1 MIIESAPVIDVKRM
15 RVIAILVHYHRARL
29 SSVEEIT
36 DGSWVAPE
44 NYMTLA
50 PFLAVVKD

>member
-1 MIIESAPVIDVKRM
+1 MIIESAPVIDVKRT